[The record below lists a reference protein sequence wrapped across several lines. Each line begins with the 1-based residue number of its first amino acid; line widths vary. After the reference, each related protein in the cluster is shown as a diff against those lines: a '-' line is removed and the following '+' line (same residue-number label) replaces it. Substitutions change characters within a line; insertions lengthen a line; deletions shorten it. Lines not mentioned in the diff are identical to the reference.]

1 MGMKTV
7 NYLLATLGLGGHLLL
22 TTVLIRRRLT
32 VRLPL
37 FTILI
42 VFYLLRSG
50 ILLFANLKG
59 IEPWPYWILIALDPV
74 LQCVLCAAIVHAWW
88 DSAFGSKNMPAMTG
102 LSLLLIAVGVA
113 GLAAWYIGP
122 SSHFSPE
129 NLSIKTGVFVSVLW
143 IESGLALAAS
153 SGGHVKELPRL
164 TRKVV
169 LGFAIYS
176 AANVI
181 TEVGH
186 RHFATLRSA
195 LPYLGLSYM
204 RVGVYLLSLL
214 VWIMACS
221 RERENAPGQAG

>member
-7 NYLLATLGLGGHLLL
+7 NYLLAALGLGGHLLL
-22 TTVLIRRRLT
+22 TTALIRRRLT

-50 ILLFANLKG
+50 ILLLANFKG
-59 IEPWPYWILIALDPV
+59 IEPWPYWILIAIDPV
-74 LQCVLCAAIVHAWW
+74 LQCVLYAAIVHAWW
-88 DSAFGSKNMPAMTG
+88 DSAFAPKNIPALAG
-102 LSLLLIAVGVA
+102 LSLLLIAVGLA
-113 GLAAWYIGP
+113 GLAAWCIGP

-129 NLSIKTGVFVSVLW
+129 NLSIKTGIFVSVLW

-153 SGGHVKELPRL
+153 SGRHVKELPRL

-169 LGFAIYS
+169 QGFAIYS

-181 TEVGH
+181 TEIGH

-195 LPYLGLSYM
+195 QPYLGLSYL
-204 RVGVYLLSLL
+204 RVGIYLFSLS

-221 RERENAPGQAG
+221 REPLNVPGQAR